1 MRDVQRGA
9 FVVSSRGASMSEKR
23 DYYEILDVPRDA
35 TDKDLKNSFRRL
47 ARKYHPD
54 RSTEEDAESKFKE
67 IQEAYAVLSDP
78 QKRAQYDRFGH
89 SGPSGSPFSGFEG
102 GFNINLED
110 LFGGDFFSSIFGGG
124 RRRSRQRRG
133 SDILVRHSVEYSD
146 VYHGSQEEIT
156 IDLPHACGPCEG
168 TGAKNGELDTCDTCR
183 GQGQIQVRE
192 QIGPFVQ
199 SSVRTCSDCGG
210 VGSTPIESCDDCNG
224 QGSTLES
231 TTLRFQVPKGAES
244 GTRLRMKGKGE
255 PSSFPNGETGD
266 LYIEIEVEAHPW
278 FERSGSD
285 LIMSLPLGYADLV
298 LGTTIELDHIDGKGI
313 EIKVPPHSNSGETL
327 TIRQRGLPHPRTGR
341 NGDVVVLLKLHMPK
355 KLSKDAKKSLNILRD
370 ELGPEDITQRIL
382 EDSEERR
389 RI

>member
-9 FVVSSRGASMSEKR
+9 FLVSSRGATMAEKR
-23 DYYEILDVPRDA
+23 DYYEILEVQRDA

-54 RSTEEDAESKFKE
+54 RSTEQDAESKFKE

-89 SGPSGSPFSGFEG
+89 SGPSGNPFSGFEG

-110 LFGGDFFSSIFGGG
+110 LFGGDLFSSIFGGG

-133 SDILVRHSVEYSD
+133 SDILVRHSVDFAD
-146 VYHGSQEEIT
+146 VYYGSKEEIT
-156 IDLPHACGPCEG
+156 LDLPLPCGSCDG
-168 TGAKNGELDTCDTCR
+168 TGAKDGALDTCDTCR

-210 VGSTPIESCDDCNG
+210 VGSTPIKSCEECRG
-224 QGSTLES
+224 QGSNLES
-231 TTLRFQVPKGAES
+231 TTLRFQVPIGAES
-244 GTRLRMKGKGE
+244 GTRLIMKGRGE
-255 PSSFPNGETGD
+255 PSSFPNGEAGD
-266 LYIEIEVEAHPW
+266 LFIEIEVETHPW

-285 LIMSLPLGYADLV
+285 LIMSLPLGYSDLV
-298 LGTTIELDHIDGKGI
+298 LGTKIDLDHVDGKSL
-313 EIKVPPHSNSGETL
+313 EISVPPFSNSGDTI
-327 TIRQRGLPHPRTGR
+327 TIRQRGLPNHRTGR
-341 NGDVVVLLKLHMPK
+341 NGDVVVLLKLHMPT
-355 KLSKDAKKSLNILRD
+355 KLSKEAKKTLTTLRD
-370 ELGPEDITQRIL
+370 ELGPEDVVKRIL

-389 RI
+389 GK